1 MVLTW
6 RVRGQRSGSDSKP
19 KQMRRA
25 HLRYINAWS
34 SLTRSQ
40 RVGWNRPTLDVVRAL
55 EVIEGSGELFSSFG
69 SGLDEYPDS
78 EVHQVGLRWPRE
90 VLATN

>member
-1 MVLTW
+1 MEPTNT
-6 RVRGQRSGSDSKP
+6 
-19 KQMRRA
+19 RR
-25 HLRYINAWS
+25 
-34 SLTRSQ
+34 
-40 RVGWNRPTLDVVRAL
+40 VVRAL

-90 VLATN
+90 VLAARDNESIA